1 MFFDYQRNQ
10 EGSITDFSYTSAEET
25 PNRKPRLLVID
36 DEESVCNFLSDFL
49 SKEYECLTATS
60 ADEAFKI
67 LEEEKFA
74 IILSDINLPDKN
86 GIELARK
93 IKEETPDTV
102 VVMISGK
109 ADLESAI
116 NAIRAGAFDY
126 IQKPFDL
133 DNLEVSI
140 KRALEHHLS
149 LVGKRKYEEH
159 LKRLIEQRTEEADH
173 FLWYDTLT
181 DLPNRFLFEDRLTQ
195 AIEQARYNKTIIAT
209 VLISINQL
217 KRVYSILGTKYGDAV
232 LREFVSR
239 VKKCLSPG
247 ETLARFDD
255 EFAILMVTI
264 DREQQVIE
272 LIEEIK
278 SALRKPIKLYDEEI
292 LLTISAGISIFP
304 NDCRNAQEALKNAS
318 IALEKAK
325 EEGGDNW
332 LFFTSDLTEKSLNR
346 LKMEMDLRRAIES
359 DEFELHFQPKVDIS
373 TGKIIGAEALIRWN
387 KPKVGMIS
395 PADFIPLAEETSL
408 IIPLGNWVLRKAFTQ
423 CRLWMDKKKGFTVGV
438 NLSAHQLREKNF
450 VEKVNQLI
458 NETGVDPNLLEFE
471 VTETILLKDPKE
483 SATILSKL
491 RELGIKI
498 LIDDFGTGYSSLSY
512 LKSLP
517 LDGLKI
523 DKSFI
528 QGISA
533 KDQGGAEFIVAIVT
547 LAHTLR
553 LKVVAEGV
561 EREEELNLLRLVR
574 CDEAQGFLFG
584 KPMLP
589 EMFANFW
596 S

>member
-10 EGSITDFSYTSAEET
+10 EGSITDFSYISAEET
-25 PNRKPRLLVID
+25 SNKKPRLLVID

-67 LEEEKFA
+67 LGEEKFA
-74 IILSDINLPDKN
+74 VILTDIKLPDKN

-93 IKEETPDTV
+93 IKEEAPDTV
-102 VVMISGK
+102 VVMMTGN

-159 LKRLIEQRTEEADH
+159 LKILVEQRTEEADH
-173 FLWYDTLT
+173 FLWYDALT

-195 AIEQARYNKTIIAT
+195 AIEQAKYNKRIIAI
-209 VLISINQL
+209 VLVSINQL

-239 VKKCLSPG
+239 VKGCLSTG

-255 EFAILMVTI
+255 EFAILMATI
-264 DREQQVIE
+264 DKEQQVIE
-272 LIEEIK
+272 LIEKIK
-278 SALRKPIKLYDEEI
+278 SALKKSIKLYDEEI

-395 PADFIPLAEETSL
+395 PADFIPLAEETGL

-423 CRLWMDKKKGFTVGV
+423 CRLWMDKKRGFTVGV

-450 VEKVNQLI
+450 VDKVHQLI
-458 NETGVDPNLLEFE
+458 KETGVDPNLLEFE

-483 SATILSKL
+483 SAKILSRL

-589 EMFANFW
+589 EMFANF
-596 S
+596 

>member
-10 EGSITDFSYTSAEET
+10 EGSITDFSYISAEET
-25 PNRKPRLLVID
+25 SNKKPKLLVID

-67 LEEEKFA
+67 LGEEKFA
-74 IILSDINLPDKN
+74 VILTDIKLPDKN

-93 IKEETPDTV
+93 IKEEAPDTV
-102 VVMISGK
+102 VVMMTGN

-159 LKRLIEQRTEEADH
+159 LKILVEQRTEEADH
-173 FLWYDTLT
+173 FLWYDALT

-195 AIEQARYNKTIIAT
+195 AIEQAKYNKRIIAI
-209 VLISINQL
+209 VLVSINQL

-239 VKKCLSPG
+239 VKGCLSTG

-255 EFAILMVTI
+255 EFAILMATI
-264 DREQQVIE
+264 DKEQQVIE
-272 LIEEIK
+272 LIEKIK
-278 SALRKPIKLYDEEI
+278 SALKKSIKLYDEEI

-395 PADFIPLAEETSL
+395 PADFIPLAEETGL

-423 CRLWMDKKKGFTVGV
+423 CRLWMDKKRGFTVGV

-450 VEKVNQLI
+450 VDKVHQLI
-458 NETGVDPNLLEFE
+458 KETGVDPNLLEFE

-483 SATILSKL
+483 SAKILSRL

-589 EMFANFW
+589 EMFANF
-596 S
+596 